1 MALFQFIYYQTEQ
14 NQRRKCFFFCFSF
27 CCSTANNKMKF
38 IVLFTVSE
46 QLIDEASFSGVILP
60 SSEWNTLNYIGKNA
74 RITYR

>member
-1 MALFQFIYYQTEQ
+1 MNELKKKMAFCFQFMAVFVFIL
-14 NQRRKCFFFCFSF
+14 
-27 CCSTANNKMKF
+27 CSTANNKIKF
-38 IVLFTVSE
+38 IILFTVSE